1 MHEVSPLR
9 PTVFAAALLSLTLVW
24 PGPAA
29 RAQGVQLPDMGDSA
43 GRLISPTGE
52 REYGVAMYRQFL
64 QHGLVLD
71 DPLVKSYVE
80 HLCYQLVARSDSPD
94 LNFEFFVVDSDVV
107 NAFAAPGGYIGLHS
121 ELILTAQAE
130 SELAAVVAHEIAHV
144 TQRHLVRAFE
154 DASKMSIP
162 MALAMIGAI
171 LASGGDGDAVQAAVV
186 GGQALMAQRQ
196 INFTRSNE
204 HEADRIGIQTLARA
218 GLRPEA
224 MGTFFERMG
233 KISRLYGEGPPEFL
247 RTHPVTT
254 TRIAEA
260 KSRAAQL
267 DAGADPDN
275 ETFLRMRARI
285 RALAGDDIRG
295 TVQAFEDDLRGKEI
309 SQQPADFYGYAVALR
324 RNGRAER
331 ALAIADTLAAAA
343 PDVLAYRL
351 LLADARSDLGQ
362 QDLARTDYEALLATH
377 PGNLAVLM
385 SYGEALIA
393 TDHTEDAK
401 QGERL
406 LRPQLLENPDEPRLL
421 ALYARLADGAGDRVR
436 AAEATADRYRAL
448 GANYEAMKQLE
459 RLARDPE
466 LDYYQRSRVTARLAE
481 IRPLLT
487 DDEIRREEER
497 EQRRRLSITDL

>member
-1 MHEVSPLR
+1 MAKVSIFR
-9 PTVFAAALLSLTLVW
+9 PSGLVAGLLCALIAC
-24 PGPAA
+24 PPPAA

-52 REYGVAMYRQFL
+52 REYGMAMYRQFL

-71 DPLVKSYVE
+71 DPLINSYVE

-121 ELILTAQAE
+121 ELILTAEAE

-224 MGTFFERMG
+224 MATFFERMG

-267 DAGADPDN
+267 DAGEDPDN
-275 ETFLRMRARI
+275 RSFLRMRARI
-285 RALAGDDIRG
+285 RALSGDDIRG
-295 TVQAFEDDLRGKEI
+295 TVQAFEEELRGKEI
-309 SQQPADFYGYAVALR
+309 SQQPAEFYGYAVALR
-324 RNGRAER
+324 RNGKAER
-331 ALAIADTLAAAA
+331 ALAIADTLAAAE

-351 LLADARSDLGQ
+351 LLADARSDLGRYEQ
-362 QDLARTDYEALLATH
+362 ARQEYESLLATQ
-377 PGNLAVLM
+377 PGNVAVLM
-385 SYGEALIA
+385 SYGEALMA
-393 TDHTEDAK
+393 ADNEADAK

-406 LRPQLLENPDEPRLL
+406 LRPQLLDYPDEPRLL

-448 GANYEAMKQLE
+448 GAIYEAIKQLE
-459 RLARDPE
+459 RLSRDPE
-466 LDYYQRSRVTARLAE
+466 LDYYQRSRVNARLAE
-481 IRPLLT
+481 MRPLLT
-487 DDEIRREEER
+487 DEELRREEER
-497 EQRRRLSITDL
+497 ERRRRISVTDL